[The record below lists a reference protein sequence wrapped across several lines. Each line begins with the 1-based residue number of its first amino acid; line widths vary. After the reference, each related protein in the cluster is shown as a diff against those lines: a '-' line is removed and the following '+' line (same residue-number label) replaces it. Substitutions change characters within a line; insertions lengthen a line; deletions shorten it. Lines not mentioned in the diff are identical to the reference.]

1 MKVEKVENPVAQAIE
16 NVTGSKSESKT
27 WYGVFFSDKMLILL
41 PVGILLII
49 LYFEYRSRQKRKAAK
64 QERRRN
70 TDIE

>member
-1 MKVEKVENPVAQAIE
+1 MVVRAQLGIVLGNIGVNGVIRNKENL
-16 NVTGSKSESKT
+16 
-27 WYGVFFSDKMLILL
+27 SDKMLILL

-70 TDIE
+70 TDVE